1 MSTER
6 EDRVYQDVLR
16 MVLWGEPK
24 DDVMRKLGV
33 NGFAGDAADRLYA
46 RAFGERLA
54 EIFASC
60 RRKILIGML
69 MIASG
74 VGLFCICW
82 FVLRFTSN
90 WVIALSA
97 MGLGFGTWK
106 VIDGFAGIL
115 TAKTREGSVTDD
127 D

>member
-24 DDVMRKLGV
+24 EDVMRKLEV
-33 NGFAGDAADRLYA
+33 NGFTGDAADQLYS
-46 RAFGERLA
+46 RAFMERLA
-54 EIFASC
+54 EIFATC
-60 RRKILIGML
+60 RRKILIGWL
-69 MIASG
+69 MIAGG
-74 VGLFCICW
+74 VGLFCVFW
-82 FVLRFTSN
+82 FVLRFTTN

-97 MGLGFGTWK
+97 MGLGFGTWR

>member
-1 MSTER
+1 V
-6 EDRVYQDVLR
+6 DGGWW
-16 MVLWGEPK
+16 MVDGGWWMVDGGWWMV
-24 DDVMRKLGV
+24 DGGWWMV

-46 RAFGERLA
+46 RAFGERLT
-54 EIFASC
+54 EIFATC
-60 RRKILIGML
+60 RSKILIGML
-69 MIASG
+69 MIVSG
-74 VGLFCICW
+74 VGLFCVCW

>member
-6 EDRVYQDVLR
+6 EDRVYQDVVR

-24 DDVMRKLGV
+24 DDVMRKLEV
-33 NGFAGDAADRLYA
+33 NGFTGDAADRLYA

-54 EIFASC
+54 EIHATC
-60 RRKILIGML
+60 RRKIRTGALLVAG
-69 MIASG
+69 G
-74 VGLFCICW
+74 VGLFCICA
-82 FVLRFTSN
+82 FVFHFTSRLI
-90 WVIALSA
+90 IALSL

-106 VIDGFAGIL
+106 LIDGFVGIL